1 MTDVYLKIKTAQGN
15 LPDAA
20 LRRIPDQAVDVLK
33 DNGLGLLLSLD
44 AAGND
49 VLQVAS
55 RDVAVNFI
63 QDYVVTPGTYD
74 DEGNEIT
81 PPVFGG
87 PLLMIRF
94 HSPAAEA
101 AWETAGDITSE
112 YEEIS
117 KPGTIGGWL

>member
-49 VLQVAS
+49 
-55 RDVAVNFI
+55 
-63 QDYVVTPGTYD
+63 DYVVTPGTYD